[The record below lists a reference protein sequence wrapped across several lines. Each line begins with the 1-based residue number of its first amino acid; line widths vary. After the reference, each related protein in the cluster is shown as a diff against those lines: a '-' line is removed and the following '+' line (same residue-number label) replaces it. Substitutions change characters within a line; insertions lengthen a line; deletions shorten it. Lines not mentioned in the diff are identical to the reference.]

1 MKDIISIDLGSNS
14 FRVLKYDGKN
24 HKILDE
30 YHQVVGLADGL
41 VKTGVISKEAQKRVV
56 NALETA
62 SKKLDFN
69 IKDAICVTTAAMRR
83 AKNSKEVLEYFK
95 KQTGVSFNIISSNEE
110 ERLIF
115 LAVKYALKREN
126 IKTNKFMLLDIGG
139 ASTELVINKDEEFF
153 IKSFDFGVVTMG
165 QKNIKNASLEDE
177 LNVRKLEIK
186 EFLSKIGFDLK
197 NFLFIAT
204 AGTPTTLAALKL
216 GISYFDYDKNLV
228 NGTKIY
234 YKDLEDSLNILKTKS
249 LEEAIKL
256 VGKGRVEF
264 MEVGT
269 YIYKMFFEALDK
281 DVSIVFDD
289 GLREGVAIDFAL
301 KSKA

>member
-56 NALETA
+56 NALKTA
-62 SKKLDFN
+62 SQKLDFDT
-69 IKDAICVTTAAMRR
+69 KDAICVTTEAMRK

-95 KQTGVSFNIISSNEE
+95 KQTGANFNIISSNEE
-110 ERLIF
+110 ARLIL

-139 ASTELVINKDEEFF
+139 GSTELVINNNEEFF
-153 IKSFDFGVVTMG
+153 SKSFDFGVVTMS
-165 QKNIKNASLEDE
+165 QKNIQNDSLEDD
-177 LNVRKLEIK
+177 LNARKLELK
-186 EFLSKIGFDLK
+186 EFLSKIEFDLK
-197 NFLFIAT
+197 DFLFVAT

-249 LEEAIKL
+249 LKEATKL
-256 VGKGRVEF
+256 VGKGRIEF

>member
-56 NALETA
+56 NALKTA
-62 SKKLDFN
+62 SKKLDFDT
-69 IKDAICVTTAAMRR
+69 KDAICVTTEAMRK
-83 AKNSKEVLEYFK
+83 AKNSKEVLEYLK
-95 KQTGVSFNIISSNEE
+95 KQTSVSFNIISSNEE
-110 ERLIF
+110 ARLIL

-139 ASTELVINKDEEFF
+139 ASTELVINKDKEFF
-153 IKSFDFGVVTMG
+153 SKSFDFGVVTMS
-165 QKNIKNASLEDE
+165 QKNIQNGSLADD
-177 LNVRKLEIK
+177 LNSRKLELK
-186 EFLSKIGFDLK
+186 EFLSKIDFDLK
-197 NFLFIAT
+197 DFLFVAT

-216 GISYFDYDKNLV
+216 GISYFNYDKNLV

-234 YKDLEDSLNILKTKS
+234 YKDLVNSLNILKTKS
-249 LEEAIKL
+249 LEEATKL
-256 VGKGRVEF
+256 LGKGRVEF

-269 YIYKMFFEALDK
+269 YIYKIFFEALDK
-281 DVSIVFDD
+281 NVSIVFDD